1 MKISARQALEAF
13 QESFVKQTSEP
24 IAELISDDFVF
35 ISSKNETQT
44 KDEMLEWVASFE
56 GRIGDFVTLYE
67 NDEVLVG
74 THSVSAYGEESE
86 SKVMFFATVKGMARF
101 LRGRSIVPSNNQNQD
116 LSILLITTGLA
127 VYAVLSL
134 SESKENAFL

>member
-35 ISSKNETQT
+35 INSKNETQT

-74 THSVSAYGEESE
+74 THSVSAYGEESK
-86 SKVMFFATVKGMARF
+86 SNVMWFETVKGD
-101 LRGRSIVPSNNQNQD
+101 GKRSSWQVNRAYQ
-116 LSILLITTGLA
+116 
-127 VYAVLSL
+127 
-134 SESKENAFL
+134 

>member
-13 QESFVKQTSEP
+13 KESFFKQTSEP

-35 ISSKNETQT
+35 INSRNETQT
-44 KDEMLEWVASFE
+44 KDEMLEWVAGFE

-86 SKVMFFATVKGMARF
+86 SKVMFFATVKGY
-101 LRGRSIVPSNNQNQD
+101 GKISSWQINRSFQ
-116 LSILLITTGLA
+116 
-127 VYAVLSL
+127 
-134 SESKENAFL
+134 

>member
-1 MKISARQALEAF
+1 MKISAKQALEAF

-67 NDEVLVG
+67 NDEVLVCLLY
-74 THSVSAYGEESE
+74 TS
-86 SKVMFFATVKGMARF
+86 
-101 LRGRSIVPSNNQNQD
+101 PSPRD
-116 LSILLITTGLA
+116 LSTSRMPSSA
-127 VYAVLSL
+127 
-134 SESKENAFL
+134 